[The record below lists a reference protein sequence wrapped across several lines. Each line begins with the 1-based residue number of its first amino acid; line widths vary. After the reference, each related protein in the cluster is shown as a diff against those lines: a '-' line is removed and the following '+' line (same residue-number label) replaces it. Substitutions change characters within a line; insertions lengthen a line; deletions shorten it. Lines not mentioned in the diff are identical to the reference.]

1 MCAGILHQSNKNVTA
16 HLQVDCMESTSD
28 ALNTIS
34 SCEVTFGQFHVPS
47 ANVGHLQAQM

>member
-1 MCAGILHQSNKNVTA
+1 VSADILLQSKTVTA

-34 SCEVTFGQFHVPS
+34 SCEVSVLLFVLPVQPS
-47 ANVGHLQAQM
+47 INSSLI